1 MTKKSKLNDKAVAT
15 LVEYRV
21 ALDIKNSI
29 DKLVSQLRSE
39 FTEIVSNHKLVS
51 DKKNFVFEFG
61 NDTFAISQSQRDILN
76 QSEVKKL
83 LTSSF
88 LIFLIDKSLATIS
101 SKKKLSFKK
110 VISSSLKS
118 LSSALSPSE
127 EGPLGVWQV
136 GRMKSQQPQ

>member
-1 MTKKSKLNDKAVAT
+1 MTKKSKLNDKAIAT
-15 LVEYRV
+15 LVEYRT

-61 NDTFAISQSQRDILN
+61 NDTFAISQSQRDVLN

-83 LTSSF
+83 LTS
-88 LIFLIDKSLATIS
+88 
-101 SKKKLSFKK
+101 KKLTIPYKTSVSVGIKNVSGSANNVDSELVRLLK
-110 VISSSLKS
+110 VGS
-118 LSSALSPSE
+118 
-127 EGPLGVWQV
+127 
-136 GRMKSQQPQ
+136 

>member
-1 MTKKSKLNDKAVAT
+1 MTKKSKLNEKAIAT

-61 NDTFAISQSQRDILN
+61 NED
-76 QSEVKKL
+76 
-83 LTSSF
+83 
-88 LIFLIDKSLATIS
+88 
-101 SKKKLSFKK
+101 
-110 VISSSLKS
+110 
-118 LSSALSPSE
+118 
-127 EGPLGVWQV
+127 
-136 GRMKSQQPQ
+136 

>member
-1 MTKKSKLNDKAVAT
+1 MTKKSKLNDKAIAT
-15 LVEYRV
+15 LVEYRT

-83 LTSSF
+83 LTS
-88 LIFLIDKSLATIS
+88 
-101 SKKKLSFKK
+101 KKLTIPYKTSVSVGIKNVSGSANNVDSELVRLLK
-110 VISSSLKS
+110 VGS
-118 LSSALSPSE
+118 
-127 EGPLGVWQV
+127 
-136 GRMKSQQPQ
+136 